1 MTSISFL
8 GPVGTFSEAALQ
20 QIINEKPVP
29 ALRSVEKIIPALTPQ
44 DALHMVRE
52 GRADFALVP
61 TENFVDGPVTTTL
74 DSLARGSRLQIFAE
88 IEVPVAFSLLVKDG
102 RPLSDVHL
110 IGSHPIALTQ
120 VHGWLQE
127 HLPQAETVATNSTAA
142 AAEDVVRGRL
152 DAAFAPARA
161 GEILNLVSLADG
173 VADIPDAS
181 TRFILVGTPA
191 TTTPRTGKD
200 CTSVVFR
207 LPNQPGTLV
216 DAMNEFGLRGVDLS
230 RIESRPTREKFGT
243 YNFYIDCVGHID
255 DAAIAEA
262 LQALYRRA
270 EWVRFLGSWPVSRN
284 SGSTPPDFHKSQEW
298 LENMR
303 HGKEN

>member
-1 MTSISFL
+1 M
-8 GPVGTFSEAALQ
+8 
-20 QIINEKPVP
+20 
-29 ALRSVEKIIPALTPQ
+29 
-44 DALHMVRE
+44 
-52 GRADFALVP
+52 
-61 TENFVDGPVTTTL
+61 
-74 DSLARGSRLQIFAE
+74 
-88 IEVPVAFSLLVKDG
+88 
-102 RPLSDVHL
+102 HL

-191 TTTPRTGKD
+191 TPTPRTGKD

-216 DAMNEFGLRGVDLS
+216 DAMNEFCLLYTSPSPRDRTRS
-230 RIESRPTREKFGT
+230 RMPSS
-243 YNFYIDCVGHID
+243 
-255 DAAIAEA
+255 A
-262 LQALYRRA
+262 
-270 EWVRFLGSWPVSRN
+270 
-284 SGSTPPDFHKSQEW
+284 
-298 LENMR
+298 
-303 HGKEN
+303 

>member
-102 RPLSDVHL
+102 SCLLYTSPS
-110 IGSHPIALTQ
+110 
-120 VHGWLQE
+120 
-127 HLPQAETVATNSTAA
+127 
-142 AAEDVVRGRL
+142 
-152 DAAFAPARA
+152 
-161 GEILNLVSLADG
+161 
-173 VADIPDAS
+173 
-181 TRFILVGTPA
+181 
-191 TTTPRTGKD
+191 PRD
-200 CTSVVFR
+200 
-207 LPNQPGTLV
+207 
-216 DAMNEFGLRGVDLS
+216 
-230 RIESRPTREKFGT
+230 
-243 YNFYIDCVGHID
+243 
-255 DAAIAEA
+255 
-262 LQALYRRA
+262 
-270 EWVRFLGSWPVSRN
+270 
-284 SGSTPPDFHKSQEW
+284 
-298 LENMR
+298 
-303 HGKEN
+303 